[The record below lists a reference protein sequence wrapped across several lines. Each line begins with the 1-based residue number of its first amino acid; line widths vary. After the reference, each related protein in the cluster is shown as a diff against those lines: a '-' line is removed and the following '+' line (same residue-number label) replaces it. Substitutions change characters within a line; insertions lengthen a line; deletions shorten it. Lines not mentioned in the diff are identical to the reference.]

1 MASQSSGATAGPPF
15 ARYAASPEDIDT
27 AAGDIAAAAPA
38 TASVTDAVW
47 RTHTSARLGVA
58 ADLSEPMD
66 AAPEPTLANA
76 SQVAEAAKFGGAV
89 VKQFGTAVTEFNSGV
104 DRLNSEW
111 SLAEKADGAAEH
123 GIFGLVG
130 LVADPLV
137 DGAKERLAAHLRGRY
152 AELES
157 DLDAAAN
164 DAAGMLNRGPNAAD
178 WRRLRESASSSS
190 TPLTLAGFGLPF
202 DMDLPDLPSLDDLR
216 DDLADGIR
224 DLGEGLADGVRVMGD
239 AVDTILDAGVGDW
252 IDVTLSSLGEGFGKG
267 LEAVGLA
274 GAGKSVREALENA
287 GDAVNRATDEAGDDV
302 SDAADDAGDDIED
315 AADDVG
321 DDVDPDEETG
331 DEDSDQ
337 DGEDGD
343 TDDQGEDDTND
354 EHDDRNGHWEAS
366 NGDKPN
372 PNDISASDARG
383 HILYGDGDGEG
394 GGHRHDSGVPNK
406 TTFPEDWDDDKII
419 DEVEDV
425 AKNPDEPPEYDE
437 DDETWT
443 VHGTRDGVDIE
454 VIVTPDGTV
463 KTGYPT
469 GGEGVH
475 RNDQNGDPQPLE

>member
-1 MASQSSGATAGPPF
+1 MASQSSDATAGPPF
-15 ARYAASPEDIDT
+15 AHFEASPEAIDT
-27 AAGDIAAAAPA
+27 AGADIAAAAPA
-38 TASVTDAVW
+38 TGSVSDAVW
-47 RTHTSARLGVA
+47 RKHGPARMGVA
-58 ADLSEPMD
+58 GDLSEPMD
-66 AAPEPTLANA
+66 AAPRPTVANA
-76 SQVAEAAKFGGAV
+76 SQVAEAARFAGAV
-89 VKQFGTAVTEFNSGV
+89 VKQFATAVTEFNSGV
-104 DRLNSEW
+104 DGLNREW
-111 SLAEKADGAAEH
+111 ALAEGADDAADH

-137 DGAKERLAAHLRGRY
+137 DGAKGRLAAHLRARR
-152 AELES
+152 AELEA
-157 DLDAAAN
+157 DLDSAAT
-164 DAAGMLNRGPNAAD
+164 DAAKMLNRGPNAAD
-178 WRRLRESASSSS
+178 WQRLRAPSSSRS
-190 TPLTLAGFGLPF
+190 TPVTLAGFGLPF
-202 DMDLPDLPSLDDLR
+202 SMDLPDLPSFEDIR
-216 DDLADGIR
+216 DGIGDGIR
-224 DLGEGLADGVRVMGD
+224 DMGEGLADGVRVMGD
-239 AVDTILDAGVGDW
+239 AVDTILDDGVGDW
-252 IDVTLSSLGEGFGKG
+252 IDVTLSSLGDGLGEG
-267 LEAVGLA
+267 LEALGLA
-274 GAGKSVREALENA
+274 GAGKSVREAMANA

-315 AADDVG
+315 GADDAG
-321 DDVDPDEETG
+321 DEVDPDEETG
-331 DEDSDQ
+331 DEDTDQ

-343 TDDQGEDDTND
+343 TDDQGEDDSDD
-354 EHDDRNGHWEAS
+354 EDADRNGHWEAA

-372 PNDISASDARG
+372 PNDISASESRG
-383 HILYGDGDGEG
+383 HILYGDGDGQG

-454 VIVTPDGTV
+454 VIVSPDGKV